1 MNMVLIEVQGLILFK
16 FNRVVGICSMQSE
29 KCTYSVIS
37 GSNQLYINRK
47 IFGWCHSERTRVQDS
62 CHLHRKK
69 WANNGWKSWSETE
82 NWSINVNKEQID
94 NSCSIVVDATR
105 QEETNPISIIADVRR
120 YEEKLPWSYSKK
132 LFKMS
137 SIGKK

>member
-1 MNMVLIEVQGLILFK
+1 MAG
-16 FNRVVGICSMQSE
+16 
-29 KCTYSVIS
+29 
-37 GSNQLYINRK
+37 
-47 IFGWCHSERTRVQDS
+47 
-62 CHLHRKK
+62 
-69 WANNGWKSWSETE
+69 
-82 NWSINVNKEQID
+82 INVNKEQID